1 MMAIRKFKQIL
12 AFLSL
17 CIAPTI
23 TMAQAYPD
31 RPIKMVV
38 PAPAGSFADIIGREF
53 GTRLSKKLG
62 QPVVIDN
69 RGGASGAIAYSAV
82 AKSAPDGYTILVTNT
97 GPSAINPELFRAKGL
112 SYNPIADL
120 EPIALICLTPV
131 ALLVKADSPW
141 KSVGDIVAF
150 AQKNP
155 DKLSFGTTGSGQ
167 LNHLS
172 AEYLNSVAKMRTT
185 HIPYT
190 SGPAAITDLIGGRI
204 DYLFYPPANGKP
216 MIDDGRLRAL
226 AVTSMKRTVSLPDVP
241 SLSEL
246 GYKEFDLSA
255 WFGLAVPT
263 GTPNEIAQKLWTV
276 SKEIASDPEYVARL
290 KQLGIDD
297 VLHWQKMSRAELK
310 QFHNNEV
317 DRWGA
322 IVKLAGASAQ

>member
-1 MMAIRKFKQIL
+1 MAIRKFKQIL

>member
-1 MMAIRKFKQIL
+1 MAIRKFKQIL

-17 CIAPTI
+17 CIAPTL

-82 AKSAPDGYTILVTNT
+82 AKSPPDGYTILVTNT

>member
-1 MMAIRKFKQIL
+1 MMTQKLKKIL
-12 AFLSL
+12 ALLALST
-17 CIAPTI
+17 APTI
-23 TMAQAYPD
+23 SMAQSYPD

-82 AKSAPDGYTILVTNT
+82 AKSPADGYTILVTNT

-141 KSVGDIVAF
+141 KSVEDIVNF
-150 AQKNP
+150 ATKNP

-172 AEYLNSVAKMRTT
+172 AEYLNSIAKIRTT

-226 AVTSMKRTVSLPDVP
+226 AVTSMRRTVSLPDVP
-241 SLSEL
+241 SLAEL

-255 WFGLAVPT
+255 WFGLAVPA
-263 GTPNEIAQKLWTV
+263 GTPNDIAQKLWSV

-310 QFHNNEV
+310 QFHSSEV
-317 DRWGA
+317 DRWGT

>member
-1 MMAIRKFKQIL
+1 MTNRKFKQFL
-12 AFLSL
+12 ALLFLCVGSA
-17 CIAPTI
+17 IS
-23 TMAQAYPD
+23 MAQTYPD
-31 RPIKMVV
+31 RPIKMIV

-53 GTRLSKKLG
+53 GVRLSKKLG
-62 QPVVIDN
+62 QPVVVDN
-69 RGGASGAIAYSAV
+69 KGGASGAIAYSAA

-97 GPSAINPELFRAKGL
+97 GPSAINPELFREKGL
-112 SYNPIADL
+112 SYNPVADL

-141 KSVGDIVAF
+141 KSVADIVNF
-150 AQKNP
+150 ANKNP

-172 AEYLNSVAKMRTT
+172 AEYLNSIAKIRTT
-185 HIPYT
+185 HIPYA

-216 MIDDGRLRAL
+216 MVDDGRLRAL
-226 AVTSMKRTVSLPDVP
+226 AVTSAKRTVSLPAVP

-255 WFGLAVPT
+255 WFGLAVPV
-263 GTPNEIAQKLWTV
+263 GTPNDIAQKLWSV
-276 SKEIASDPEYVARL
+276 AREVASDPDYVERL
-290 KQLGIDD
+290 TQLGIDN
-297 VLHWQKMSRAELK
+297 VLHWQKMTRTELK
-310 QFHNNEV
+310 KFHVDEV

-322 IVKLAGASAQ
+322 IVKLAGASAN

>member
-1 MMAIRKFKQIL
+1 MATRMLKQFL
-12 AFLSL
+12 ALLSL
-17 CIAPTI
+17 CLVPAISV
-23 TMAQAYPD
+23 AQTYPD
-31 RPIKMVV
+31 RPIRMVV
-38 PAPAGSFADIIGREF
+38 PAPAGSFADIVGREF
-53 GTRLSKKLG
+53 GNRLSKKLG
-62 QPVVIDN
+62 QPVIIDN
-69 RGGASGAIAYSAV
+69 RGGASGGIAYSAV
-82 AKSAPDGYTILVTNT
+82 AKSPPDGYTILVTNT
-97 GPSAINPELFRAKGL
+97 GPSAINPELFREKGL
-112 SYNPIADL
+112 SYNPLADL
-120 EPIALICLTPV
+120 EPIGLICLTPV

-141 KSVGDIVAF
+141 KSVADIVNF
-150 AQKNP
+150 AKKNP

-241 SLSEL
+241 SLAEL

-263 GTPNEIAQKLWTV
+263 GTPNDIAQKLWTV
-276 SKEIASDPEYVARL
+276 SKEIASDPDYVARL

-310 QFHNNEV
+310 QFHANEIE
-317 DRWGA
+317 RWGNL
-322 IVKLAGASAQ
+322 VKLAGASAK

>member
-1 MMAIRKFKQIL
+1 MTNRPFKQFL
-12 AFLSL
+12 ALITL
-17 CIAPTI
+17 CISPAIGMTQ
-23 TMAQAYPD
+23 TYPD
-31 RPIKMVV
+31 RPIKMIV

-69 RGGASGAIAYSAV
+69 KGGASGAIAYSAA
-82 AKSAPDGYTILVTNT
+82 AKSPADGYTILVTNT
-97 GPSAINPELFRAKGL
+97 GPSAINPELFRKKGL
-112 SYNPIADL
+112 TYNPIADL
-120 EPIALICLTPV
+120 EPVALICLTPV

-141 KSVGDIVAF
+141 KSVSDIVNF
-150 AQKNP
+150 ASKNP

-172 AEYLNSVAKMRTT
+172 AEYLNSVAKIRTT

-190 SGPAAITDLIGGRI
+190 SGPAAITDLIAGRI

-226 AVTSMKRTVSLPDVP
+226 AVTSMKRTVSFPAVP

-263 GTPNEIAQKLWTV
+263 GTPNDIAQKLWTV

-290 KQLGIDD
+290 TQLGIDD

-310 QFHNNEV
+310 KFHSDEV
-317 DRWGA
+317 NRWGA
-322 IVKLAGASAQ
+322 IVKLAGASAE

>member
-1 MMAIRKFKQIL
+1 MASHSFKHL
-12 AFLSL
+12 LVALSL
-17 CIAPTI
+17 TLISTI
-23 TMAQAYPD
+23 SSAQTYPD
-31 RPIKMVV
+31 RPIKMIV

-62 QPVVIDN
+62 QPVIIDN
-69 RGGASGAIAYSAV
+69 KGGASGAIAYSAA
-82 AKSAPDGYTILVTNT
+82 AKSPPDGYTILVTNT
-97 GPSAINPELFRAKGL
+97 GPSAINPELFRSKGL

-120 EPIALICLTPV
+120 DPIALICLTPV

-141 KSVGDIVAF
+141 KSVADIVNF
-150 AQKNP
+150 ASKNP

-172 AEYLNSVAKMRTT
+172 AEYLNSVAKIRTT

-216 MIDDGRLRAL
+216 MVDDGRLRAL
-226 AVTSMKRTVSLPDVP
+226 AVTSRKRTVSLPSVP

-255 WFGLAVPT
+255 WFGLAVPA
-263 GTPNEIAQKLWTV
+263 GTPDDIAQKLW
-276 SKEIASDPEYVARL
+276 SASREIASDPEYVERL
-290 KQLGIDD
+290 SQLGIDD
-297 VLHWQKMSRAELK
+297 VLHWQKMTRAELK
-310 QFHNNEV
+310 KFHSDEV

-322 IVKLAGASAQ
+322 IVKLAGASAN